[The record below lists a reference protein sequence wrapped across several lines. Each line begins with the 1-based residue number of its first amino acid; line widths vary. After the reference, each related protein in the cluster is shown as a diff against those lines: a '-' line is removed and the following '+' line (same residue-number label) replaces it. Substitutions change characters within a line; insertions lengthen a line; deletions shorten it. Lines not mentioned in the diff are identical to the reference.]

1 MYGCKLSEVDLPS
14 FSITERVVEIVIN
27 YTDVRLCAS
36 KIFNHV
42 IKTL

>member
-1 MYGCKLSEVDLPS
+1 MYGCKLSEVDLS